1 MSISKN
7 SLETFIN
14 PLNSLIKSSPRK
26 SLLPEKNIP
35 KNIGPYEI
43 KEKIIDSSYS
53 KIYLGQSKYTGD
65 KVAIK
70 IIEKIYLLEN
80 MEDLLLIKRQIEIL
94 KLIKHRNIL
103 TLYEIF
109 ESNDF
114 IFLIME
120 YIPGKNIC
128 EMIITKRR
136 FREEEAQKIFVQI
149 IDALYYLHK
158 MNICHRNI
166 TSNHILLD
174 VNNIPKLISFS
185 YSSFYSKNQELKDS
199 FGSLC
204 HACPEIISE
213 MPYKPELSDTWSL
226 GIVLYTMVAG
236 YLPFSE
242 ENDEKNKDLIVSG
255 KIEYPKEMSNKLKDL
270 LKHILDPN
278 PKKRYD
284 LNKIMKHPWFKPFN
298 DKLIG
303 GCNPLTMYVPI
314 DDKILNIIEKFGFDK
329 NKVKLDLKN
338 NKYNN
343 STGLYKLLVKKA
355 NVLGFH
361 TVSDL
366 GCKEFLEYR
375 DNKANYISDGDI
387 KYEIYLKDVQKRI
400 ESIEKH
406 IFEYQEKEENILKE
420 LNNLEDK
427 LNQRNSINININ
439 NNNNSNTN
447 NNTKSN
453 NNSNSNNINN
463 NSNKSNDKDISKTL
477 ENRKSLRGKSPE
489 QNSKL
494 LEEIN
499 NEINNDNIN
508 NKNNIRKNKEMKK
521 IKSCYNFNKMA
532 NSLAFMNQSINY
544 KKDTNLLNKPRP
556 SHFSNN
562 NESWQDTSINIKK
575 RKSYLNSS
583 TFFESLLKKTHP
595 DNIRKSL
602 MRKNIMSEINQVI
615 IEEKEKENNN
625 DDKKKKSLR
634 FSLSFSEEENIEENS
649 SEDDCNISKVDSRQ
663 LSMFD
668 EDGIKFLK
676 ELKMIGS
683 NYVYKG
689 KKKSTGSNNQKENNN
704 KKDISIISKNP
715 CVTDFFD
722 LVAENNKKKEKKENE
737 NINNSINKMNTVEK
751 KESNDTYEKIYSTI
765 KTDNNESSNKN
776 NSRNINSNINSSST
790 NANNDKE
797 EIKKEKEKEK
807 INNNIMEIKE
817 INEII
822 ICARPK
828 EKNNINNNI
837 YNNNIELCSYFNDK
851 KKLSKLNIDFN
862 HNDLSYI
869 ETIHNKYVSKNI
881 FAYNND
887 TKKIKKLENLDTNI
901 KTSEEFIIPQI
912 NKEPNILP
920 ISNSNTINLNSLSN
934 SKDEIIIKGNN
945 NDINNINDYN
955 KNGINSKIKK
965 IYSASSSIKHNYNN
979 NYKYKYPNSTHITQ
993 KHQIKDKIKL
1003 VKKSK
1008 INSKFK
1014 SDICRSKFT
1023 DELSLINMSDL
1034 SEIRPLSILSPSY
1047 LKSNLENKENI
1058 IMNNNINNINNIIEN
1073 KSFQSKSQISS
1084 NLSMTHENNIFL
1096 SNINT
1101 NNINNINNNQNP
1113 LYSYR
1118 CNNNNTCYDY
1128 DLNNFYMVHLD
1139 NFNNF
1144 NKNTYSKN
1152 HLLNIKKR
1160 NLAQRL
1166 KEEIQKS
1173 IDKKQIK
1180 SSLLI
1185 SSCSNSNSNRINN
1198 NNINNNNK
1206 KIFNKKVNST
1216 KNISISTN
1224 NNIHNYKNNSNINGY
1239 VTNTIKNS
1247 SNMIRNKIPEYVNF
1261 IKIRE
1266 NKLNNNINIKSNG
1279 KSVENIFNNNNNKSK
1294 NKLNQK
1300 KEKEN
1305 YINNDKFIF
1314 CSSVRNFN
1322 NHYCFNKKH
1331 QRICENENCAT
1342 KEKTGNKSISKR
1354 NWEEKNNKKELQ
1366 IKSNGKKYDN
1376 ALKEKNQRE
1385 QGCNSH
1391 RSYLNIYEKDRLMKI
1406 QKEKEKEKIKNVKNI
1421 KQDEIITIY
1430 KNHGKK
1436 CENTYKRVLFKKID

>member
-14 PLNSLIKSSPRK
+14 PLNLLIKSSSRK

-109 ESNDF
+109 ESKDF

-120 YIPGKNIC
+120 YIPGKNLC

-174 VNNIPKLISFS
+174 INNIPKLISFS
-185 YSSFYSKNQELKDS
+185 YSTFYSLNQELKDS

-213 MPYKPELSDTWSL
+213 LPYKPELSDTWSL

-284 LNKIMKHPWFKPFN
+284 INKIMKHPWFKPYN

-303 GCNPLTMYVPI
+303 GCNPLKMYFPI

-355 NVLGFH
+355 NILGYH

-375 DNKANYISDGDI
+375 DNKTNYTLDGDI

-420 LNNLEDK
+420 LNNLEDN

-439 NNNNSNTN
+439 NNQNSN
-447 NNTKSN
+447 N

-477 ENRKSLRGKSPE
+477 ETRKSLRGKSPE
-489 QNSKL
+489 QNSKII
-494 LEEIN
+494 EEISN
-499 NEINNDNIN
+499 EIKNDNEINNKVN
-508 NKNNIRKNKEMKK
+508 NKVNKVMKK
-521 IKSCYNFNKMA
+521 IKSCSNFNKMV
-532 NSLAFMNQSINY
+532 NSLAFMNQSVNIQ
-544 KKDTNLLNKPRP
+544 KDSNILNKPRRT
-556 SHFSNN
+556 HFSNN

-575 RKSYLNSS
+575 RKSYLNNS

-625 DDKKKKSLR
+625 DEKKKKSLR

-683 NYVYKG
+683 NYAYKG
-689 KKKSTGSNNQKENNN
+689 KKKSTGSNNQKQNNN
-704 KKDISIISKNP
+704 KKDISISKNP

-722 LVAENNKKKEKKENE
+722 LVAENNK
-737 NINNSINKMNTVEK
+737 NINNNANKKNEKNEKEKLNSINRNNTVEK
-751 KESNDTYEKIYSTI
+751 KESNDTDEKIYSTI

-776 NSRNINSNINSSST
+776 INNSNINSNSIST
-790 NANNDKE
+790 NANNDNKK
-797 EIKKEKEKEK
+797 EIKREK
-807 INNNIMEIKE
+807 INEINANILEIKE

-828 EKNNINNNI
+828 EKNNINNNSNT
-837 YNNNIELCSYFNDK
+837 NNNIELCSYFNDK
-851 KKLSKLNIDFN
+851 KKISKLNIDFN
-862 HNDLSYI
+862 SNDFSLI
-869 ETIHNKYVSKNI
+869 ETIHNKYSSKNM
-881 FAYNND
+881 FTYNND

-901 KTSEEFIIPQI
+901 ISIPLNNI
-912 NKEPNILP
+912 MPNILS
-920 ISNSNTINLNSLSN
+920 ISNTNTINLNSLSN

-945 NDINNINDYN
+945 NNKNDINN
-955 KNGINSKIKK
+955 KIKK
-965 IYSASSSIKHNYNN
+965 IYSASSTIKHDYNYNY

-1008 INSKFK
+1008 INTKFK

-1047 LKSNLENKENI
+1047 LNANLENKENI
-1058 IMNNNINNINNIIEN
+1058 IMNNNINNIIEN
-1073 KSFQSKSQISS
+1073 KSFQSKSQMSN

-1101 NNINNINNNQNP
+1101 NNINNQNP
-1113 LYSYR
+1113 LYTYR
-1118 CNNNNTCYDY
+1118 CNNNNNNCYDY
-1128 DLNNFYMVHLD
+1128 DLNNFYMVHMD
-1139 NFNNF
+1139 NF
-1144 NKNTYSKN
+1144 NKNTYSQN

-1185 SSCSNSNSNRINN
+1185 SSCSNTNSNRINN
-1198 NNINNNNK
+1198 NK
-1206 KIFNKKVNST
+1206 KIFHKKVNST

-1247 SNMIRNKIPEYVNF
+1247 SNIMRNRIPEYVNF
-1261 IKIRE
+1261 IKIRQ
-1266 NKLNNNINIKSNG
+1266 NKLNNNIKSNG
-1279 KSVENIFNNNNNKSK
+1279 KSVENILNNNNNNKSK
-1294 NKLNQK
+1294 NKINQK

-1305 YINNDKFIF
+1305 YINDNKFIF

-1322 NHYCFNKKH
+1322 NYYCFNKKH
-1331 QRICENENCAT
+1331 QRDCENCAT

-1354 NWEEKNNKKELQ
+1354 NCDNEKNIRKEPQ

-1376 ALKEKNQRE
+1376 ILKEKNQRE

-1391 RSYLNIYEKDRLMKI
+1391 RSYLNIYEKDRLLKK
-1406 QKEKEKEKIKNVKNI
+1406 QKEKEKIKNVKNI
-1421 KQDEIITIY
+1421 KQNEIITIY
-1430 KNHGKK
+1430 KNNRKK
-1436 CENTYKRVLFKKID
+1436 CESAYKRVLFKKID